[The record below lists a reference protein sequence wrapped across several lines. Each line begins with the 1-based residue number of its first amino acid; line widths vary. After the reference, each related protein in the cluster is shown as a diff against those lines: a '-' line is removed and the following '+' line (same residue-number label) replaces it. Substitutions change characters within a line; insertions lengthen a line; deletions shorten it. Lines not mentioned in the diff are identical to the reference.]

1 MRGRRDGNE
10 PVTRTNLVQQFRQKN
25 WILGNKKMR
34 RQLRRAAGV
43 VAVMLFTATVTLN
56 TTVVRKHHHRLEEE
70 HQLGAKELVLGKN
83 SNSESSFGDKLTELD
98 VFSEMIASGTD
109 DLGLREVPALTR
121 NVHDNHI
128 EREEI
133 PNSSAVIPES
143 ALKALFVFTMVREDL
158 LDLHLLSIDFP
169 VEQVF
174 VIQNVAKPDAVDVF
188 QRVLNRYRG
197 CKGGI
202 QEESCVNPNIR
213 NFVVLSNE
221 ENLGYAG
228 SFNTGIKA
236 MLEHNFIHAI
246 FSGDDT
252 RFVPGRLKA
261 AKQILENENACM
273 YHFEGY
279 SSFGITLTA
288 VKLIGPM
295 DENFWPAYCED
306 CDYWYRAQL
315 AGCRVFYRGGYVP
328 EVSTPDSKSNSFM
341 EHGDVKHESG
351 SGSSTLRSD
360 PLVNKLV
367 ANTLHPSRG
376 RFAYLKR
383 KWGFDTCGLYHK
395 VLNQWRGQDEI
406 LNATNYSELV
416 KHGAKWA
423 LPYNDSQID
432 IKHWIPEDSRSSG
445 AVSSR
450 AVNSLWAP
458 MLFVWQEL
466 DYAKLQVL

>member
-1 MRGRRDGNE
+1 MFCSKLSPNTISAR
-10 PVTRTNLVQQFRQKN
+10 K
-25 WILGNKKMR
+25 
-34 RQLRRAAGV
+34 
-43 VAVMLFTATVTLN
+43 TAS
-56 TTVVRKHHHRLEEE
+56 RPLEEE
-70 HQLGAKELVLGKN
+70 RHLEVKEIALGNN
-83 SNSESSFGDKLTELD
+83 STFESSVEDKLTELD
-98 VFSEMIASGTD
+98 VFSEMNAFGTDASG
-109 DLGLREVPALTR
+109 LHEVPAFTHD
-121 NVHDNHI
+121 VHYDQI
-128 EREEI
+128 DVRI
-133 PNSSAVIPES
+133 STPSTVFPES
-143 ALKALFVFTMVREDL
+143 GLNALFVFTLVREDL

-174 VIQNVAKPDAVDVF
+174 VIQNGAKPDAVDAF
-188 QRVLNRYRG
+188 QRVLNRYQG
-197 CKGGI
+197 CNGGI

-213 NFVVLSNE
+213 YFNVLSSEDNI
-221 ENLGYAG
+221 GYAG
-228 SFNTGIKA
+228 AFNTGIKL
-236 MLEHNFIHAI
+236 MLEHNIPYAT

-252 RFVPGRLKA
+252 RFIPGRLEA
-261 AKQILENENACM
+261 AKHILENKNACM

-279 SSFGITLTA
+279 SSFAITLDA

-328 EVSTPDSKSNSFM
+328 EVSTPESKNNSFM
-341 EHGDVKHESG
+341 EHGDVRHKSG
-351 SGSSTLRSD
+351 SGSATYRSD
-360 PLVNKLV
+360 PFVNKLV

-406 LNATNYSELV
+406 LNATSYSELV

-423 LPYNDSQID
+423 SPYNDSQTD
-432 IKHWIPEDSRSSG
+432 IKHWVSEDSRSPG

-450 AVNSLWAP
+450 SVNSQWAP
-458 MLFVWQEL
+458 THFVWQEH
-466 DYAKLQVL
+466 DYAKLQLI

>member
-1 MRGRRDGNE
+1 
-10 PVTRTNLVQQFRQKN
+10 
-25 WILGNKKMR
+25 MR
-34 RQLRRAAGV
+34 RQFRWVA
-43 VAVMLFTATVTLN
+43 AVMVIMTFCLKFSPN
-56 TTVVRKHHHRLEEE
+56 TTSARKRHHVLEEE
-70 HQLGAKELVLGKN
+70 RHLEVKEIALVNN
-83 SNSESSFGDKLTELD
+83 STIESSVEEKLTGLD
-98 VFSEMIASGTD
+98 VFSEMNALGTDASGLHD
-109 DLGLREVPALTR
+109 VPAVTHD
-121 NVHDNHI
+121 VHHDQI
-128 EREEI
+128 DI
-133 PNSSAVIPES
+133 QNSSSSSVFPES
-143 ALKALFVFTMVREDL
+143 CLKALFVFTLVREDL
-158 LDLHLLSIDFP
+158 LDLHLRSIDFP
-169 VEQVF
+169 VVQVF
-174 VIQNVAKPDAVDVF
+174 VIQNGAKPDKVDSF
-188 QRVLNRYRG
+188 QRVLNMYRG
-197 CKGGI
+197 CNVGI

-213 NFVVLSNE
+213 NLNVLSSEDNI
-221 ENLGYAG
+221 GYAG

-236 MLEHNFIHAI
+236 MLEHNFTYAI

-279 SSFGITLTA
+279 SSFGITLNA

-328 EVSTPDSKSNSFM
+328 EVSTPESKNNSFM

-351 SGSSTLRSD
+351 RGSATFRSD
-360 PLVNKLV
+360 PLLDKLV

-376 RFAYLKR
+376 RFALLKR

-406 LNATNYSELV
+406 LDATNYSELV
-416 KHGAKWA
+416 KYGAKWA
-423 LPYNDSQID
+423 LPYNDSRTD
-432 IKHWIPEDSRSSG
+432 IKHWIPEDSRSPG

-450 AVNSLWAP
+450 AVNSQWAP
-458 MLFVWQEL
+458 MHFVWQER